1 MHRRQLIRTSLG
13 LAAAG
18 ALPAGLGACA
28 LSLIH
33 I

>member
-28 LSLIH
+28 SR
-33 I
+33 